1 MFFYL
6 TCLNLDPYYPLIPQS
21 LPKLNSSRSFLP
33 HNHMLCLPL
42 QVFQLLVFQVCIP
55 PYESWTPK
63 LLTIYPLI
71 PYLLLLYFIHFLCLS
86 WLSMTLL
93 YPLLVLVLLLHLIC
107 LFLMFIIF
115 PIIHWILFL
124 LVNYVTLVTQFFYLL
139 LLVLCRILN
148 PIS

>member
-1 MFFYL
+1 MFLYL
-6 TCLNLDPYYPLIPQS
+6 TCLNLDPHYPLIPQL
-21 LPKLNSSRSFLP
+21 LPKLNSFRSFLP

-42 QVFQLLVFQVCIP
+42 QVCQFQVCLP

-71 PYLLLLYFIHFLCLS
+71 PYLLLLYFVHFLCLP